1 MASTSAGA
9 SGMNAYE
16 ILGVQSAATTDE
28 IKRAYKKLALQLHPD
43 KVSRTTKTD
52 AERDEARVRFRNVAN
67 AYEVLKDEV
76 SRAAYDQ
83 KCELNGAKRDDVLVN
98 VSFKESVTGTTKLAM
113 IPFKL
118 LCSSCQ
124 GVGMA
129 CLKCEGL
136 SLIHI

>member
-52 AERDEARVRFRNVAN
+52 AERVRSA
-67 AYEVLKDEV
+67 
-76 SRAAYDQ
+76 
-83 KCELNGAKRDDVLVN
+83 
-98 VSFKESVTGTTKLAM
+98 
-113 IPFKL
+113 
-118 LCSSCQ
+118 Q
-124 GVGMA
+124 G
-129 CLKCEGL
+129 
-136 SLIHI
+136 